1 MNIQTRDK
9 QIRWKHITNELIDWL
24 RNWFNENGPDCKAV
38 IGISGGKD
46 SSIAAALC
54 VKALGKNRVFGVLM
68 PQGTQSDIQMSY
80 DLVDELNI
88 NWVEINITDAY
99 TSLQTQIQGELCRDM
114 SNQSAINL
122 PPRLRMAT
130 LYAVSQTIGG
140 RVINTSNFSED
151 YVGYATRYGDTA
163 GDVAPLARFLVCEVK
178 EIGYALG
185 LPAKFIEKTPSDG
198 LCGKTD
204 EENLGFSYDE
214 FDRWF
219 LGSEAV
225 PYVNIDAVSPT
236 KESRILE
243 LHQKNMFKF
252 QELPAMPFRKP
263 VYSYDNYLKAGNTKP
278 GV

>member
-1 MNIQTRDK
+1 MNIQTREK
-9 QIRWKHITNELIDWL
+9 QMTWKRITDELIDWM
-24 RNWFNENGPDCKAV
+24 RKWFEENGPDCKAV

-54 VKALGKNRVFGVLM
+54 VKALGKDRVFGVLM

-80 DLVDELNI
+80 DLCKELDIDYIEVNI
-88 NWVEINITDAY
+88 LNACRNIKH
-99 TSLQTQIQGELCRDM
+99 QIRDQIGAW
-114 SNQSAINL
+114 SAQSSINL
-122 PPRLRMAT
+122 PPRIRMSV
-130 LYAVSQTIGG
+130 LYAVSQNING

-185 LPAKFIEKTPSDG
+185 LPAHFIEKTPFDG

-219 LGSEAV
+219 LGTEAR

-236 KESRILE
+236 KESHILE